1 MSNGIVEITLSYPEG
16 HITGIKYNG
25 IDNLLEVLNDE
36 TNRG

>member
-1 MSNGIVEITLSYPEG
+1 MENGILKVTISNPVG
-16 HITGIKYNG
+16 IVTGIQYGG